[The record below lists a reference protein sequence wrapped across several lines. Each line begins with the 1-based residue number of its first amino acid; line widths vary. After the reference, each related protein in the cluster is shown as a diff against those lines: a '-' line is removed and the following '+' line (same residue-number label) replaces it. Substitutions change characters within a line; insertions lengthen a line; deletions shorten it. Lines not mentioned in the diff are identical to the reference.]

1 MGQWK
6 KTLKRDGTT
15 TKHHSDFQHMSM
27 RLLYQPTFGHLKT
40 KVKSIVLDGKS
51 PKNLPLTDV
60 EEDRV
65 PFVQKKN
72 FLSYKVI
79 KT

>member
-1 MGQWK
+1 
-6 KTLKRDGTT
+6 
-15 TKHHSDFQHMSM
+15 MSM

-40 KVKSIVLDGKS
+40 KVKSIILDRKS
-51 PKNLPLTDV
+51 PKNPPLTDV

-65 PFVQKKN
+65 PFAQKKN